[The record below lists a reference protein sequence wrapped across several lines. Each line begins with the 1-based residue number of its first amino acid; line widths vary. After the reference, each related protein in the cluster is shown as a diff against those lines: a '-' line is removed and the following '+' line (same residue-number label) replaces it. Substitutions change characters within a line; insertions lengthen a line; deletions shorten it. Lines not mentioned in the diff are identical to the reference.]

1 MESHLDVKLDSLS
14 ILRNPLIIY
23 KKLFVVENNGD
34 LNSILLCC
42 RHCMRGKRCKYNR
55 NRKTKRKVMEREK
68 CIILPVFMKSLQ
80 KEYKA
85 TVGFNIQNKKIRDD
99 INGAVFILQF
109 FLEIF

>member
-1 MESHLDVKLDSLS
+1 MVTS
-14 ILRNPLIIY
+14 IAY
-23 KKLFVVENNGD
+23 FCVVDIVWEAKDANTTETE
-34 LNSILLCC
+34 
-42 RHCMRGKRCKYNR
+42 KQ
-55 NRKTKRKVMEREK
+55 KRKVMEREK

-80 KEYKA
+80 KEYEA

>member
-1 MESHLDVKLDSLS
+1 
-14 ILRNPLIIY
+14 
-23 KKLFVVENNGD
+23 
-34 LNSILLCC
+34 
-42 RHCMRGKRCKYNR
+42 
-55 NRKTKRKVMEREK
+55 MEREK